1 MSINSFGY
9 GGTNASAIL
18 ESANDYL
25 RAQGRKQ
32 SPRKTFSL
40 LTEPPINGANGT
52 HNGHDENTHGNPRW
66 RTLIISAFD
75 EAGVKRQAKNLSIY
89 IKDRLHHINDQFLD
103 DLAYTLNTKRTNFNY
118 EAVISASSASD
129 LIEALENEILVVSKV
144 STKPRLGFVFTG
156 QGAQYAG
163 MGDGLLESF
172 PVYAKTI
179 RRCRDHLKTIGAP
192 WDLLGILIPLIVWK
206 LLISPCR

>member
-1 MSINSFGY
+1 LSINSFGY

-25 RAQGRKQ
+25 RTHGRKQ

-40 LTEPPINGANGT
+40 LAEPSVNGT
-52 HNGHDENTHGNPRW
+52 NGTCNGHNDNTHGSPRW
-66 RTLIISAFD
+66 RILIISAFD
-75 EAGVKRQAKNLSIY
+75 KAGVKRQAKNLSMY
-89 IKDRLHHINDQFLD
+89 IKDRLHHINDEFLD
-103 DLAYTLNTKRTNFNY
+103 DLAYTLNTKRSIFNY
-118 EAVISASSASD
+118 KAVISASSASD
-129 LIEALENEILVVSKV
+129 LIEALEDENLAISKV
-144 STKPRLGFVFTG
+144 SQKPRLGFVFTG

-163 MGDGLLESF
+163 MGKGLLESF

-192 WDLLGILIPLIVWK
+192 WDLLGILILLVVWQ